1 VKTLQP
7 TIEPTIAPLS
17 LKNILLA
24 TDFSPGSEM
33 ALKYARAIAQRH
45 GARVHTIHVNGP
57 DSYNLLD
64 PEAFA
69 ITFSGPAANS
79 GNVADVL
86 RSLLQGLP
94 TQTPMQ
100 QGAVWQVIRDVVERN
115 EIDLLVLASHG
126 RHGIPR
132 LVLGSVAE
140 DVFRNVT
147 CPVLTVGPDV
157 KPSHARELK
166 IRKVLLATH
175 FESGSTAPAH
185 AALLCNEFRAELTVL
200 HVADENKLAE
210 NDSNEKELRLRLNST
225 VPGET
230 CLWRTPVCML
240 KYGLPSASILE
251 VAKQIRA
258 DLIVLGARH
267 PEPAKINSHLP
278 WATAA
283 RVIAEAQC
291 PVLTVRQK
299 ESYEL

>member
-1 VKTLQP
+1 MKTLEQ
-7 TIEPTIAPLS
+7 ANVLS

-33 ALKYARAIAQRH
+33 AVKYAQAIAQRH
-45 GARVHTIHVNGP
+45 ASRVHTIHVNSP
-57 DSYNLLD
+57 NSYNLLD

-69 ITFSGPAANS
+69 VTFSGPEATSRNT
-79 GNVADVL
+79 ADVL
-86 RSLLQGLP
+86 HGLLQGLP
-94 TQTPMQ
+94 SQTPLQ
-100 QGAVWQVIRDVVERN
+100 QGAVWQVSRDVVERN

-140 DVFRNVT
+140 DVFRNVS

-166 IRKVLLATH
+166 VKKVLLATH
-175 FESGSTAPAH
+175 FESGSTAPTH
-185 AALLCNEFRAELTVL
+185 AALLCNKFGAELTVL
-200 HVADENKLAE
+200 HVADENKLPE
-210 NDSNEKELRLRLNST
+210 NEGNSQELAQRLRSA
-225 VPGET
+225 VPPEA
-230 CLWRTPVCML
+230 CLWRKPVCVV
-240 KYGLPSASILE
+240 KYGLPSANILE
-251 VAKQIRA
+251 VAHQMRA

-283 RVIAEAQC
+283 RVIAEARC

-299 ESYEL
+299 DSYEF

>member
-1 VKTLQP
+1 MKTL
-7 TIEPTIAPLS
+7 EPAIALS

-33 ALKYARAIAQRH
+33 AVKYAQAIARRH
-45 GARVHTIHVNGP
+45 ASRVHTIHVNGP
-57 DSYNLLD
+57 DSYSLLD
-64 PEAFA
+64 PDAFA
-69 ITFSGPAANS
+69 ITFNGPEANTR
-79 GNVADVL
+79 NVADVL
-86 RSLLQGLP
+86 HGLLQGLP
-94 TQTPMQ
+94 SQTPLQ

-140 DVFRNVT
+140 DVFRNVS

-157 KPSHARELK
+157 KPCHSRELK
-166 IRKVLLATH
+166 LKKVLLATH
-175 FESGSTAPAH
+175 FERGSTAPSH
-185 AALLCNEFRAELTVL
+185 AALLCNEFGAELTVL
-200 HVADENKLAE
+200 HVADENKFPE
-210 NDSNEKELRLRLNST
+210 TGRNGKELAQRLNSA
-225 VPGET
+225 VPAEA
-230 CLWRTPVCML
+230 CLWRKPVCVL
-240 KYGLPSASILE
+240 KYGLPSANILE
-251 VAKQIRA
+251 VARQMRA

-283 RVIAEAQC
+283 RVIAEAEC

-299 ESYEL
+299 DSYGF